1 MIARGDVCWVDLEAE
16 GEGDQ
21 RPARRRP
28 VLVVQ
33 EDAYNRSR
41 ISTVIVAVVTSNLGS
56 AGMPGHVMLSTAE
69 SGLPRDSVV
78 NVTQLL
84 TIRIDTSGFAVEYA
98 ICECLLT
105 VVWQLPVWGLIH
117 PGAKKSKNERY
128 TSQGTDLECGS
139 PFLVL
144 GRAARPQ
151 GGRGCPRPPALGRRC
166 PRGGWGRL

>member
-1 MIARGDVCWVDLEAE
+1 MVIARGDVCWVDLETE
-16 GEGDQ
+16 GEGDH

-84 TIRIDTSGFAVEYA
+84 TLNRYGLEQPAAGAVTAVAMARVNE
-98 ICECLLT
+98 
-105 VVWQLPVWGLIH
+105 GL
-117 PGAKKSKNERY
+117 E
-128 TSQGTDLECGS
+128 
-139 PFLVL
+139 LVL
-144 GRAARPQ
+144 GLRS
-151 GGRGCPRPPALGRRC
+151 
-166 PRGGWGRL
+166 